1 MGKTRKKKTRENFAG
16 REKEKE
22 GSLPPLSPVSSRFI
36 FVFALSQFSGPDYLG
51 AWNRLGGERW
61 KLFFSPACRARSRV
75 RVKARPNP
83 RGKKNVCGQVNEQW
97 NILDSIDS
105 VWIGRCNS
113 RANSSD
119 CADHENENN
128 SFWELHNSENFL
140 VNFLLLFWVF
150 LCPVQL
156 NGDYS
161 SIV

>member
-16 REKEKE
+16 WEKEKE
-22 GSLPPLSPVSSRFI
+22 GSPPPLSPVSSRFI
-36 FVFALSQFSGPDYLG
+36 FVFALSQFSGPDYLR
-51 AWNRLGGERW
+51 AWNRLGGETR
-61 KLFFSPACRARSRV
+61 KLFFFPACWARESSE
-75 RVKARPNP
+75 
-83 RGKKNVCGQVNEQW
+83 KKNVCGQVNEQW

-113 RANSSD
+113 QANSSD